1 MAASPIDKHEELFLF
16 SLLKDLKLRARAW
29 CCEVE
34 VAWEKQK
41 GFSQRCH
48 QGCCG
53 QAESPKGLSD
63 VVVTLGIK
71 ERSLASFRGWASGRL
86 GEVVTLGLA
95 P

>member
-41 GFSQRCH
+41 GVSQRCH
-48 QGCCG
+48 QGCFTKVV
-53 QAESPKGLSD
+53 AAKLNRRRAYRTWLSRSESKKGLWQVSEGGL
-63 VVVTLGIK
+63 LG
-71 ERSLASFRGWASGRL
+71 
-86 GEVVTLGLA
+86 GLVKL
-95 P
+95 